1 MCRIGLLTR
10 FKSLRRVAEMSDGD
24 SNGQPD
30 VTMQGGESSGSA
42 ELVDWGTSKSVL
54 GSAQPGDRD
63 YFRQE

>member
-1 MCRIGLLTR
+1 
-10 FKSLRRVAEMSDGD
+10 MSDGD